1 MGYSFILATVSGVG
15 VLIMAVSCCIISQNM
30 SHPPVVAQT
39 PGAQPMVVMATT
51 NPPMMYPQAFGQVP
65 GQPPPIYGHYV
76 YTNPPHPGH
85 YAYPVGEEQACHQPV
100 REGMQTTHAQGNEY
114 GIRLF
119 TITRF
124 PHVLQG
130 GMAHLPLIQ
139 SYLVTNHQQNE
150 KKNNDTIYIRH
161 CQILPTGCK

>member
-100 REGMQTTHAQGNEY
+100 RGGMQTTHAQGNEY
-114 GIRLF
+114 GHPPVYNYQISACA
-119 TITRF
+119 T
-124 PHVLQG
+124 G
-130 GMAHLPLIQ
+130 GYGPPPPD
-139 SYLVTNHQQNE
+139 S
-150 KKNNDTIYIRH
+150 
-161 CQILPTGCK
+161 ILPSNKPPTE